1 MDILLKSNQ
10 CNLFYDQ
17 KFRKLN
23 FLKFRIRKYL
33 EFVFIYKRKLV
44 LSNCSII
51 DIFCSLLNVSQII
64 HAPLPFISLVIKI
77 SIYEQ
82 TCHMFEDRVHT
93 NFDAGFYLDH
103 LFSVPTRF
111 QPFRFF
117 NSFAPFLFKSFR
129 PMRKEPRSERNEIA
143 EMHTTYSS
151 VVASKAY

>member
-1 MDILLKSNQ
+1 M
-10 CNLFYDQ
+10 
-17 KFRKLN
+17 
-23 FLKFRIRKYL
+23 
-33 EFVFIYKRKLV
+33 
-44 LSNCSII
+44 
-51 DIFCSLLNVSQII
+51 
-64 HAPLPFISLVIKI
+64 PFISLVIKI
-77 SIYEQ
+77 SIYEP

-151 VVASKAY
+151 VVASKAYWIKFLILNEYYFFEKQTFSKRMKSCNININKYFSIWKNKILQYLFPISYLFLSLFREEMREKLI